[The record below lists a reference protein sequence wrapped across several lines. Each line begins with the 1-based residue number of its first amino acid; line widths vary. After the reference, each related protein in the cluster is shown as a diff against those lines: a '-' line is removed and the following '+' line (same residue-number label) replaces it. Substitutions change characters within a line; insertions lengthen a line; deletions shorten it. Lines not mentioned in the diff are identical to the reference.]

1 MNIDDY
7 LSKEQYDL
15 VDSWSGKPVAK
26 VRYVIEMPSELF
38 NEHRHKMVCVT
49 VGMWAYVDSI
59 VTREECMEL
68 YGPITE
74 EVYGAR
80 GGWKSVTFGNTKFIS
95 THLRPVNS

>member
-59 VTREECMEL
+59 VTREECVEL

-74 EVYGAR
+74 EVYGPR
-80 GGWKSVTFGNTKFIS
+80 GGWKSVTFGTTKFKS
-95 THLRPVNS
+95 EYLRPANL